1 MNVAADKEE
10 VISVEVKAYL
20 LSANVKLPT
29 LFATLKVGPL
39 TKVAELA
46 GDTPLISDQILPDA
60 S

>member
-1 MNVAADKEE
+1 MNVAADKED
-10 VISVEVKAYL
+10 ISVEVKAYL
-20 LSANVKLPT
+20 LAENVKLPT

-46 GDTPLISDQILPDA
+46 GDTPLISVQILPDA